1 MAIMGNMKQEEL
13 RREIVSALRAVGLD
27 SQRVSDVFAHRNGLN
42 STDLRAMVMIMEA
55 ESAHQ
60 PLSAGQLSR
69 RLGTTS
75 GATTA
80 VIDRLEKA
88 GHIRRN
94 RGHSDRRKVTLH
106 FEPQAR
112 DVAAG
117 FFGPLGMLTDRIMD
131 RHSDEELEVIRGFL
145 LSIHEAYEEHLALLS
160 APQPGEGASGPAEQ
174 VS

>member
-1 MAIMGNMKQEEL
+1 MDTKEL

-27 SQRVSDVFAHRNGLN
+27 GQRIGDAFAQRNGLN
-42 STDLRAMVMIMEA
+42 ATDLRAMVLVMEA
-55 ESAHQ
+55 ESGGA
-60 PLSAGQLSR
+60 PLSAGQLGR

-80 VIDRLEKA
+80 VIDRLERV

-94 RGHSDRRKVTLH
+94 RTHADRRRVTLH

-112 DVAAG
+112 ALAAG
-117 FFGPLGMLTDRIMD
+117 FFGPLGVLADRIMD
-131 RHSDEELEVIRGFL
+131 GYSEPELRLVNSFL
-145 LSIHEAYEEHLALLS
+145 QSMHQAYQEHLAIVS
-160 APQPGEGASGPAEQ
+160 APDTASGAEGAERAANR